1 MADEMLLYDSISRA
15 KASGCTVIKLSI
27 VEENTILRAWH
38 EKHGF
43 IHAGTRKYDSSPLPR
58 VIWRKIYNL
67 I

>member
-1 MADEMLLYDSISRA
+1 MADEMLLYDSISRT

-43 IHAGTRKYDSSPLPR
+43 IHAGTRKYDFFSFTAGYLEKD
-58 VIWRKIYNL
+58 I
-67 I
+67 